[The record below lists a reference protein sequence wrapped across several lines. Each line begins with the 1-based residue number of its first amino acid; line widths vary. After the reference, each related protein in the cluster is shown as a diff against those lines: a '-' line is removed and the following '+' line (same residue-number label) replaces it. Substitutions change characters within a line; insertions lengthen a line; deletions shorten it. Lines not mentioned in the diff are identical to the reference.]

1 MQIILYFVSS
11 QGKGVC
17 YSYNEKTEDRDGL
30 NEDAHET
37 SQESEKGDSEYS
49 QQQPVVDCVYRGEIA
64 GILQLAASARHSRS
78 DRYNLDA
85 DSASDGLLLSG
96 EKAEREKRQMT
107 YSDHYTLFTVS
118 SGCRVAQ
125 CSGHNYNGVAGSSSI
140 RISCCD

>member
-1 MQIILYFVSS
+1 LYRVSS
-11 QGKGVC
+11 NGKEIC
-17 YSYNEKTEDRDGL
+17 YSYNEKTEGRRDGL

-78 DRYNLDA
+78 DRYDLDA

-96 EKAEREKRQMT
+96 EKAEREKR
-107 YSDHYTLFTVS
+107 H
-118 SGCRVAQ
+118 
-125 CSGHNYNGVAGSSSI
+125 
-140 RISCCD
+140 